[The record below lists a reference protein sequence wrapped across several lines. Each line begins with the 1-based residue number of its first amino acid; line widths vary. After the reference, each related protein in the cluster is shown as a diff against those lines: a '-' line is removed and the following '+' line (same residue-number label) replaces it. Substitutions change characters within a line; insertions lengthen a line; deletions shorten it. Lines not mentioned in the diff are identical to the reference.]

1 MKLKWMDGMK
11 KNSTLTRREMS
22 DSGQALALVCLI
34 VGLLSASRP
43 WLWATLAVLVLNMAC
58 PPFFRWF
65 AFLWLNFS
73 RLTGGV
79 VSRVIMTL
87 EFFLLVL
94 PVGLIRKAMG
104 KDALALR
111 KWRQG
116 DESVFVVRNHLYRPE
131 DLRNPY

>member
-1 MKLKWMDGMK
+1 MK
-11 KNSTLTRREMS
+11 KYSTLTRKEMS
-22 DSGQALALVCLI
+22 DSGQALALICLI
-34 VGLLSASRP
+34 AGLLSAARP
-43 WLWATLAVLVLNMAC
+43 WLWAALTVLVLNMAW

-73 RLTGGV
+73 RLIGGA
-79 VSRVIMTL
+79 VSRLIMTL

-94 PVGLIRKAMG
+94 PVGLIRKALG

-116 DESVFVVRNHLYRPE
+116 DASVFVARNHLYRPE

>member
-1 MKLKWMDGMK
+1 MK
-11 KNSTLTRREMS
+11 KYSALTKKEMS
-22 DSGQALALVCLI
+22 DSGQALALICLI
-34 VGLLSASRP
+34 AWFWSANGLWVGAALV
-43 WLWATLAVLVLNMAC
+43 VLVLNMAS
-58 PPFFRWF
+58 PPIFRWF

-73 RLTGGV
+73 QLAGGV
-79 VSRVIMTL
+79 VSRMIMTL

-94 PVGLIRKAMG
+94 PVGAIRRALG

-116 DESVFVVRNHLYRPE
+116 GASVFVVRDHLYRPE

>member
-1 MKLKWMDGMK
+1 MK
-11 KNSTLTRREMS
+11 KYSTLTMKEMS
-22 DSGQALALVCLI
+22 DSGQALALLCLI
-34 VGLLSASRP
+34 IWLFSANR
-43 WLWATLAVLVLNMAC
+43 LWVWAAFVVLVLNMTASS
-58 PPFFRWF
+58 FFRWF

-73 RLTGGV
+73 HLTGGV
-79 VSRVIMTL
+79 VSKAIMAL

-94 PVGLIRKAMG
+94 PVGAVRRVMG

-116 DESVFVVRNHLYRPE
+116 DASVFVVRDHLYKPE